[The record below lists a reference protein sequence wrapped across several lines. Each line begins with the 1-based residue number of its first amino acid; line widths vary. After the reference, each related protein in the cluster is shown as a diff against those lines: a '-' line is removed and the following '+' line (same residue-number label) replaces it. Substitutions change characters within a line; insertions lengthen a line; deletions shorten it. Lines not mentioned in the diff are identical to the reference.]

1 MALGVAHVKRTLA
14 SPPTTPPAT
23 PATHEHNHQT
33 HRRRVHRPVGRRAPD
48 PSADRHRE
56 QIKAG
61 IAERSPLAGL
71 LGLGVLAAFA
81 SNYHSVGVGSYTSIQ
96 GQTVSVGLLGMV
108 FVIDNHKDF

>member
-1 MALGVAHVKRTLA
+1 MGRQGPEKIKPMNTPTKLIAGVCIALAAAVLL
-14 SPPTTPPAT
+14 
-23 PATHEHNHQT
+23 N
-33 HRRRVHRPVGRRAPD
+33 

-56 QIKAG
+56 QIKSG

-108 FVIDNHKDF
+108 FVIDNRKDF

>member
-1 MALGVAHVKRTLA
+1 MNTPTKLIAGVCIALAAAVLL
-14 SPPTTPPAT
+14 
-23 PATHEHNHQT
+23 N
-33 HRRRVHRPVGRRAPD
+33 

-56 QIKAG
+56 QIKSG

>member
-1 MALGVAHVKRTLA
+1 MGRQGPEKIKPMNTPTKLIAGICIALAAAVLL
-14 SPPTTPPAT
+14 
-23 PATHEHNHQT
+23 N
-33 HRRRVHRPVGRRAPD
+33 

-56 QIKAG
+56 QIKSG